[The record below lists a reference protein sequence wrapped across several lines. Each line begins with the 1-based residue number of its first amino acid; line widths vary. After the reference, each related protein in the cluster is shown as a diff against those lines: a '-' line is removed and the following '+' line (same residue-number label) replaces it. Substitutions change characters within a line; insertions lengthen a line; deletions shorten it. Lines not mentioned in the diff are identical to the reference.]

1 MIRASQQLYPVGICG
16 FRFAQAHEKACYPGS
31 NPGSRILLETY
42 LYISAKVRLMVWG
55 LFHEIGRKIIHIT
68 ILVVLIIY
76 NFIQNSYGKQL
87 ALLFLVALLIIF
99 LVLEYLRLELGW
111 KMPFF
116 SQFIRPKEQNR
127 MYGVIYFLSATII
140 SLAVFDYKIALAALL
155 MTTFGDM
162 VAALVG
168 KRYGTTLIYRNK
180 TWAGF
185 LAELGINLVV
195 GFIILDNIYVI
206 LGMAFAATIVETMVD
221 ELDDNLLIPIFSG
234 FAGQIIQFSL

>member
-1 MIRASQQLYPVGICG
+1 
-16 FRFAQAHEKACYPGS
+16 
-31 NPGSRILLETY
+31 
-42 LYISAKVRLMVWG
+42 MVWG
-55 LFHEIGRKIIHIT
+55 FFHEIGRKIIHIT
-68 ILVVLIIY
+68 ILIVLAAY
-76 NFIQNSYGKQL
+76 FLIQDSFVSAGYTLVLAKQA
-87 ALLFLVALLIIF
+87 ALLFLVLMLIIF
-99 LVLEYLRLELGW
+99 LILEYFRIELGW

-168 KRYGTTLIYRNK
+168 KKYGTTLIYRNK
-180 TWAGF
+180 TWVGF
-185 LAELGINLVV
+185 LGELATNFVV
-195 GFIILDNIYVI
+195 GFAILDSIYVI
-206 LGMAFAATIVETMVD
+206 IGMALVATIVETLVD

-234 FAGQIIQFSL
+234 FVGQVILFSL

>member
-1 MIRASQQLYPVGICG
+1 
-16 FRFAQAHEKACYPGS
+16 
-31 NPGSRILLETY
+31 
-42 LYISAKVRLMVWG
+42 MVWG
-55 LFHEIGRKIIHIT
+55 FFHEIGRKIIHIT
-68 ILVVLIIY
+68 ILIVLVIY
-76 NFIQNSYGKQL
+76 NLIQNSYTKQL
-87 ALLFLVALLIIF
+87 ALLFLVLMLIIF
-99 LVLEYLRLELGW
+99 LFLEYFRLELGW

-140 SLAVFDYKIALAALL
+140 SFAVFDHNIALAALL

-168 KRYGTTLIYRNK
+168 KRYGNTLIYRNK

-185 LAELGINLVV
+185 LAELAVNLAV
-195 GFIILDNIYVI
+195 GFIILENIYVI
-206 LGMAFAATIVETMVD
+206 LGMAFVATIVETLVD

-234 FAGQIIQFSL
+234 FVGQIILFSL

>member
-1 MIRASQQLYPVGICG
+1 
-16 FRFAQAHEKACYPGS
+16 
-31 NPGSRILLETY
+31 
-42 LYISAKVRLMVWG
+42 MVWG
-55 LFHEIGRKIIHIT
+55 VFHEIGRKIIHIT
-68 ILVVLIIY
+68 ILIVLAAY
-76 NFIQNSYGKQL
+76 FLIQDSLVNAGYTAVLAKQV
-87 ALLFLVALLIIF
+87 ALLFLVALLIVF
-99 LVLEYLRLELGW
+99 LILEYFRLELGW

-140 SLAVFDYKIALAALL
+140 SLAVFDYKIAMAALL

-185 LAELGINLVV
+185 LGELATNLIV
-195 GFIILDNIYVI
+195 GFLILDSIYVI
-206 LGMAFAATIVETMVD
+206 LGMALAATIVETMVD

-234 FAGQIIQFSL
+234 FAGQIILFSL

>member
-1 MIRASQQLYPVGICG
+1 
-16 FRFAQAHEKACYPGS
+16 
-31 NPGSRILLETY
+31 
-42 LYISAKVRLMVWG
+42 MVWG
-55 LFHEIGRKIIHIT
+55 LFHEIGRKMIHIT
-68 ILVVLIIY
+68 ILIVLIIY

-87 ALLFLVALLIIF
+87 ALLFLVALLILF
-99 LVLEYLRLELGW
+99 LMLEYFRLELGW

-127 MYGVIYFLSATII
+127 MYGVIYFLLATII
-140 SLAVFDYKIALAALL
+140 SLAVFEYKIALAALL

-168 KRYGTTLIYRNK
+168 KRYGHTLIYRNK

-185 LAELGINLVV
+185 LAELGTNFAV
-195 GFIILDNIYVI
+195 GLIVLSNIYVI
-206 LGMAFAATIVETMVD
+206 LGMAFAGTIVETMVD

>member
-1 MIRASQQLYPVGICG
+1 MLVDYMFSYLSLSYVLI
-16 FRFAQAHEKACYPGS
+16 
-31 NPGSRILLETY
+31 LETY
-42 LYISAKVRLMVWG
+42 LYSNSKVIIMVWG

-68 ILVVLIIY
+68 ILIVLAAY
-76 NFIQNSYGKQL
+76 LVIQDSLVSAGYTEVLAKQI
-87 ALLFLVALLIIF
+87 ALLFLVALLISF
-99 LVLEYLRLELGW
+99 LILEYFRLELGW

-116 SQFIRPKEQNR
+116 SQFIRTKEQNR

-162 VAALVG
+162 IAALVG

-185 LAELGINLVV
+185 LAELGTNLIV
-195 GFIILDNIYVI
+195 GFLILDSIYVI
-206 LGMAFAATIVETMVD
+206 LGMSLVATIVETLVD

-234 FAGQIIQFSL
+234 FAGQVIMFSM

>member
-1 MIRASQQLYPVGICG
+1 
-16 FRFAQAHEKACYPGS
+16 
-31 NPGSRILLETY
+31 
-42 LYISAKVRLMVWG
+42 MVWG

-68 ILVVLIIY
+68 ILIVLAAY
-76 NFIQNSYGKQL
+76 FVIQNSLIDSGYTATLAKQV
-87 ALLFLVALLIIF
+87 ALLFLVALLILF
-99 LVLEYLRLELGW
+99 LILEYFRLELGW

-116 SQFIRPKEQNR
+116 SQFIRSKEQNK

-168 KRYGTTLIYRNK
+168 KRYGSTLIYRNK

-185 LAELGINLVV
+185 LGELTTNLIV
-195 GFIILDNIYVI
+195 GFIILDSIYVI
-206 LGMAFAATIVETMVD
+206 LGMAIVATIVETLVD

-234 FAGQIIQFSL
+234 FAGQIILFSL

>member
-1 MIRASQQLYPVGICG
+1 MAWG
-16 FRFAQAHEKACYPGS
+16 F
-31 NPGSRILLETY
+31 
-42 LYISAKVRLMVWG
+42 
-55 LFHEIGRKIIHIT
+55 FHEIGRKIIHIT
-68 ILVVLIIY
+68 ILIVLAAY
-76 NFIQNSYGKQL
+76 FVIQDSLVSAGYTAVLAKQV
-87 ALLFLVALLIIF
+87 ALLFLVALLIVF
-99 LVLEYLRLELGW
+99 PVLEYFRLELGW

-140 SLAVFDYKIALAALL
+140 SLAVFDFKIALAALL

-168 KRYGTTLIYRNK
+168 KKYGTTLIYRNK

-185 LAELGINLVV
+185 FGELITNLIV
-195 GFIILDNIYVI
+195 GFLILDKIYVI
-206 LGMAFAATIVETMVD
+206 LGMAFIATIVETLVD

-234 FAGQIIQFSL
+234 FVGQIILFSL

>member
-1 MIRASQQLYPVGICG
+1 
-16 FRFAQAHEKACYPGS
+16 
-31 NPGSRILLETY
+31 
-42 LYISAKVRLMVWG
+42 MVWG

-68 ILVVLIIY
+68 ILIVLAAY
-76 NFIQNSYGKQL
+76 FLIQDSLIGAGYTEALSKQV
-87 ALLFLVALLIIF
+87 ALLFLVALLILF
-99 LVLEYLRLELGW
+99 LILEYFRLELNW

-116 SQFIRPKEQNR
+116 SQFIRAKEQHR

-168 KRYGTTLIYRNK
+168 KRYGSTLIFRNK

-185 LAELGINLVV
+185 LGEMGTNLVV
-195 GFIILDNIYVI
+195 GFIILDSIYVI
-206 LGMAFAATIVETMVD
+206 LGMAVVATIVETLVD
-221 ELDDNLLIPIFSG
+221 ELDDNLLIPLFSG
-234 FAGQIIQFSL
+234 FAGQLILFSL

>member
-1 MIRASQQLYPVGICG
+1 
-16 FRFAQAHEKACYPGS
+16 
-31 NPGSRILLETY
+31 
-42 LYISAKVRLMVWG
+42 MVWG
-55 LFHEIGRKIIHIT
+55 FFHEIGRKIIHIT
-68 ILVVLIIY
+68 ILIVLAAY
-76 NFIQNSYGKQL
+76 FVIQDSLVSAGYTAALAKQV

-99 LVLEYLRLELGW
+99 LVLEYFRLELGW
-111 KMPFF
+111 RMPFF

-168 KRYGTTLIYRNK
+168 KKYGTTLIYRNK

-185 LAELGINLVV
+185 FGELITNLIV
-195 GFIILDNIYVI
+195 GFLILDKIYVI
-206 LGMAFAATIVETMVD
+206 LGMAFVATIVETLVD

-234 FAGQIIQFSL
+234 FAGQIILFSL